1 MEASEE
7 YRPLTDSTATMLGLK
22 YVIAI
27 LMITTPTNERDV
39 LEDVEEAQQVTSRIE
54 TGEKRHRAS

>member
-1 MEASEE
+1 
-7 YRPLTDSTATMLGLK
+7 MLGLK